1 MGQIIDRMIPR
12 TRLALGYHQAQL
24 PVLKRESSFQEHH
37 THQGQSIALTLHIVW
52 AGTIGFLSS
61 LMACLLTENHRADW
75 EALQYTP
82 CA

>member
-1 MGQIIDRMIPR
+1 MGQIIDRIL

-24 PVLKRESSFQEHH
+24 PVLKRESGFQERQA
-37 THQGQSIALTLHIVW
+37 HQVQSIALNPRIVW
-52 AGTIGFLSS
+52 AGTIGSLSP